1 MVLTSESMPSGID
14 LNDKS
19 NLDLYF
25 AIRSFKNDESRDELL
40 LEDQGRPN
48 RLKIHTIAESFN
60 LEYEYFVS
68 TKTVRISRIPVHET
82 CISVPEVVNFNTC
95 YEDVA
100 HWVPEHEN
108 FDQVFTD
115 FSGVDFAAA
124 DQETVEMASKLTAKD
139 SCDLISDLVIPPSA
153 FIKSADILPQSEM
166 STAVDGSHYPTAQD
180 MESIVSKLRRED
192 SIIDAIIYPCP
203 PYRCIFE
210 TCKTLCFPSQ
220 AELCHHEQELHD
232 MNTYDDRP
240 FFCTSEGC
248 ARGVPGYGFPNSKDL
263 DDHVK
268 HTHSSQL
275 RSSSFTD
282 PLLAKPWAAFKTSEA
297 LGGSDGAHS
306 DASDMSGVSGRSGRT
321 GPLSD
326 LARAGMKAVKK
337 VGACWRCMFL
347 RKKCDPK
354 SPCLICPKGGKSNWE
369 ALGCH
374 RGDFKTRMLPLQLCP
389 VESLVQPIT
398 LSMNTNNCVQNKWGS
413 RAISEQRELWAS
425 NEPSNEPSLFDELP
439 GSQDIRKGFFEEI
452 ERLCKWLP
460 NPPDSVVLQ
469 PLQHCTLCIIWEV
482 LHTPESL
489 RLLGDEGTVDNLLRL
504 LPTAIVYQAKLES
517 KDQLIAQSLVCL
529 RSCLEVFRY
538 RDLLLAEEHRSCH
551 PSQCGCYVID
561 ELHTNSTLYLDELSR
576 VFFKKENLRDR
587 APSWLS
593 IFYSFCIQ
601 SLVRNFLVRLI
612 ALPEVPKTKIAE
624 IAASQ
629 YLYLPLR
636 LFNASSSGS
645 KDRFGPDETTYF
657 GPNAEDYRQARIAVN
672 YTEWISNGVETP
684 SDYLKRLFQ
693 DDGCTLKLNPEKPED
708 HESLE
713 GVEIVKPKSKIRRR
727 LNLRACDRCRA
738 KKLRCLPSDREWPQ
752 KCNYCSEMKLVC
764 TEQRKASKRGT
775 SKSPAPKPPHPT
787 ATQSGYGSPRGSSIG
802 GSSMGSCSSLRYE
815 ITDWGDD
822 ADEGVSSFGMVDQEF
837 DQFDNQYRL
846 MCGL

>member
-1 MVLTSESMPSGID
+1 MAMASESMPNGID

-68 TKTVRISRIPVHET
+68 TNIVRISPITVHET
-82 CISVPEVVNFNTC
+82 CISVPEVMNFNTF

-100 HWVPEHEN
+100 HWVPEHDN
-108 FDQVFTD
+108 FDQVSTD

-124 DQETVEMASKLTAKD
+124 DQETVEMASELPTAKD

-153 FIKSADILPQSEM
+153 FIQSSDILPQSEM
-166 STAVDGSHYPTAQD
+166 STAVDGSNYPTAQD
-180 MESIVSKLRRED
+180 MESMVSKLYRED
-192 SIIDAIIYPCP
+192 SIIDAIVYPYP

-210 TCKTLCFPSQ
+210 TCKALCFPSR

-232 MNTYDDRP
+232 MNTYDGSP
-240 FFCTSEGC
+240 TSEGC
-248 ARGVPGYGFPNSKDL
+248 ARAVPGYGFPNSKDP
-263 DDHVK
+263 DDHIK
-268 HTHSSQL
+268 HAHSSQL
-275 RSSSFTD
+275 RSWSFPD
-282 PLLAKPWAAFKTSEA
+282 PLLAKPWAVGFKTSEA

-389 VESLVQPIT
+389 VESLVHPIT
-398 LSMNTNNCVQNKWGS
+398 LSMNTNNYVQHKWGG
-413 RAISEQRELWAS
+413 RAISEERELWA
-425 NEPSNEPSLFDELP
+425 SNEPSLFDELP

-460 NPPDSVVLQ
+460 NPPDSVALQ

-517 KDQLIAQSLVCL
+517 SDQLIAQSLVCL

-601 SLVRNFLVRLI
+601 SLVRNFLVNMI
-612 ALPEVPKTKIAE
+612 ALPEVPKTKMAE
-624 IAASQ
+624 TAASQ

-636 LFNASSSGS
+636 LFNASNSGS
-645 KDRFGPDETTYF
+645 KDRFGPDETTYP
-657 GPNAEDYRQARIAVN
+657 GANAEHYRQARRAVN
-672 YTEWISNGVETP
+672 YSEWISNGVETP

-693 DDGCTLKLNPEKPED
+693 DNGCALKLNPEKPED

-713 GVEIVKPKSKIRRR
+713 GLEIVKPKGKIRRR

-738 KKLRCLPSDREWPQ
+738 AKLKCLPSDREWPQ
-752 KCNYCSEMKLVC
+752 KCNNCSKKKLEC
-764 TEQRKASKRGT
+764 TEPQTNARKRGS
-775 SKSPAPKPPHPT
+775 SKSPAQKPLNPT
-787 ATQSGYGSPRGSSIG
+787 ATKSGYASSRGSSIG

-815 ITDWGDD
+815 ITDWGDE
-822 ADEGVSSFGMVDQEF
+822 ADEGVSSLGVVDKEMRELLNMYSQHL
-837 DQFDNQYRL
+837 D
-846 MCGL
+846 